1 MVALI
6 FAIPIL
12 LFFLFIRKREP
23 NQKEMSFWLLFLI
36 PFGLM
41 SVGWLQGEDI
51 WKFWW
56 AYLVL
61 WAMAAWVLFEKNP
74 KRKQEKASWDQVGED
89 LADNLNRNVLKEK
102 NDPSYKGS
110 VQP

>member
-1 MVALI
+1 
-6 FAIPIL
+6 
-12 LFFLFIRKREP
+12 
-23 NQKEMSFWLLFLI
+23 MSFWLLFLI

-61 WAMAAWVLFEKNP
+61 WSLAFLVLLEKNP
-74 KRKQEKASWDQVGED
+74 NSKQQDKWDEIGKE
-89 LADNLNRNVLKEK
+89 LTKNLRRNLLRET
-102 NDPSYKGS
+102 NDPKYKGKI
-110 VQP
+110 